1 MTDWLIYRGTGG
13 PHDGIDRL
21 PSPPPWR
28 QFDGGPVLPVPA
40 AEDGSRRRHLGDLH
54 LATSYHPDPD
64 AIEVVNAALYLRRP
78 LLVTGKPG
86 SGKSSLAE
94 AVAYELNLGPV
105 LRWPIRSSSTL
116 QEGLYSYDAIRRLED
131 VNLGKLGS

>member
-1 MTDWLIYRGTGG
+1 MTEWLIYRGTGE

-21 PSPPPWR
+21 PPPPPWR
-28 QFDGGPVLPVPA
+28 SFVGEPVLPVPPA
-40 AEDGSRRRHLGDLH
+40 DDGSRGRHLGDLH
-54 LATSYHPDPD
+54 LATSYLPDPN
-64 AIEVVNAALYLRRP
+64 AIEVINAALFLRRP

-94 AVAYELNLGPV
+94 AVAYELKLGPV
-105 LRWPIRSSSTL
+105 LRWPIRSRSTL